1 MRFLTAIR
9 FWRGMPI
16 ARIPHDWYATVSRR
30 LDNIRI
36 MNGDVVTDSNS
47 ILIIPET
54 TGSSGM
60 GGGSTDFNWY
70 VSGTGLVIAV
80 TPGAIEMG
88 ADTVIEWTDITGH
101 TDTITLTTG
110 TTVWW
115 IWVNIFMPDGVPET
129 AEMFNAASIVA
140 LTSEEKKST
149 VQRRIAK
156 ITLSGDV
163 VTKIERAKCG
173 NIDIPRL

>member
-9 FWRGMPI
+9 FWSGMPI

-60 GGGSTDFNWY
+60 GGGTDFAWN
-70 VSGTGLVIAV
+70 VTGKGLTMAV
-80 TPGAIEMG
+80 TPGDVELG
-88 ADTVIEWTDITGH
+88 PDTVIAWGSITGH
-101 TDTITLTTG
+101 STTVSATTG
-110 TTVWW
+110 DSYLW
-115 IWVNIFMPDGVPET
+115 IWVNVTVTGGAEAATMLSGTTITALNSIEKET
-129 AEMFNAASIVA
+129 I
-140 LTSEEKKST
+140 LQK
-149 VQRRIAK
+149 RIAK
-156 ITLSGDV
+156 VTFVDDV
-163 VTKIERAKCG
+163 VTKIERYQCG
-173 NIDIPRL
+173 NIAISRAA